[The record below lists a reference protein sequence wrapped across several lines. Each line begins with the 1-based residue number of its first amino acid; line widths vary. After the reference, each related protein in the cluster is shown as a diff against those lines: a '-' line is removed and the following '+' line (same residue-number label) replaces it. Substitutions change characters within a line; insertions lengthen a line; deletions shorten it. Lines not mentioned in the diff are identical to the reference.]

1 MLIGRYGTSK
11 MEKRE
16 YQVCTRCVM
25 DTSDSVISFD
35 ENGVCDH
42 CRNFEESIKP
52 NWHPDHIGK
61 AKLDNIVEQIKKD
74 GRGKEFDC
82 IIGISGGIDS
92 SYLLY
97 YAKEVLGLRPL
108 AFSVDTGWNLNV
120 AVENIEKVV
129 SGLGLELNTEIINWN
144 EMKDLQ
150 LAFFKSQVPYQDLP
164 QDHVIFAALYNF
176 AVKHKIKHVLT
187 GGNYSTECIRE
198 PLEWVYQNDLRMIK
212 DIHKKFGKK
221 PLKTLPMTSMFKYKI
236 YYRFAKGMKVHRPL
250 DLIPYSKED
259 AINTLREKFGYE
271 PYANKHF
278 ESIFTRFY
286 EGYWLVEKFGYDK
299 RRAHFSSLISTGQL
313 AREEAVK
320 ILQNPPYDQVQAMRD
335 LEYICKKLGISKDEF
350 LSMMKEENKT
360 YKNYKNSS
368 KFIALGV
375 KIAKK
380 LGIEKRQY
388 R

>member
-1 MLIGRYGTSK
+1 
-11 MEKRE
+11 
-16 YQVCTRCVM
+16 M
-25 DTSDSVISFD
+25 DTSDSVIKFD

-42 CRNFEESIKP
+42 CKNFEENIKP
-52 NWHPDHIGK
+52 NWTTGSVGK
-61 AKLDNIVEQIKKD
+61 EKLDKIVDQIKKD
-74 GRGKEFDC
+74 GKGKEFDC

-129 SGLGLELNTEIINWN
+129 TGLGLELNTEIINWN

-150 LAFFKSQVPYQDLP
+150 LAFFRSQVPYQDLP
-164 QDHVIFAALYNF
+164 QDHVIFAALYNY
-176 AVKHKIKHVLT
+176 AVKYKIKHVLT
-187 GGNYSTECIRE
+187 GGNFSTECIRE

-212 DIHKKFGKK
+212 DIHKKFGER
-221 PLKTLPMTSMFKYKI
+221 PLKTLPLTSMFKYTI
-236 YYRFAKGMKVHRPL
+236 YYRFFKGMKVHRPL
-250 DLIPYSKED
+250 DLIPYAKQD
-259 AINTLREKFGYE
+259 AIDTLKERFNYE

-278 ESIFTRFY
+278 ESVFTRFY
-286 EGYWLVEKFGYDK
+286 EGYWLVKKFGFDK

-313 AREEAVK
+313 TREEALK
-320 ILQNPPYDQVQAMRD
+320 ILDNPPYDDIQAMRD
-335 LEYICKKLGISKDEF
+335 LDYICKKLSISKGDF
-350 LSMMKEENKT
+350 LKLMREKNKT
-360 YKNYKNSS
+360 YKDFKNSS
-368 KFIALGV
+368 KLIAIGV
-375 KIAKK
+375 KIAKF

>member
-1 MLIGRYGTSK
+1 
-11 MEKRE
+11 MEKRQ

-25 DTSDSVISFD
+25 DTSDSVIKFD

-42 CRNFEESIKP
+42 CKNFEESIKP
-52 NWHPDHIGK
+52 NWHVDHLGK
-61 AKLDNIVEQIKKD
+61 EKLDKIVDQVKKD
-74 GRGKEFDC
+74 GKGKDFDC

-129 SGLGLELNTEIINWN
+129 KGLGLELYTEIVNWN

-164 QDHVIFAALYNF
+164 QDHVIFAALYNY
-176 AVKHKIKHVLT
+176 AVKYKIKHVLT
-187 GGNYSTECIRE
+187 GGNFSTECIRE

-221 PLKTLPMTSMFKYKI
+221 PLKTLPLTSMFKYKI
-236 YYRFAKGMKVHRPL
+236 YYRFVKGMKVHRPL
-250 DLIPYSKED
+250 DLIPYNKTE
-259 AINTLREKFGYE
+259 AINTLKEKFNYE

-313 AREEAVK
+313 NRDVALRM
-320 ILQNPPYDQVQAMRD
+320 LDNPPYDKTQAMRD
-335 LEYICKKLGISKDEF
+335 LEYVCKKLGISKDEF
-350 LSMMKEENKT
+350 LSIMKEDNKT
-360 YKNYKNSS
+360 YKGYKNSS

-375 KIAKK
+375 KIAQF